1 MLICF
6 YFSLYLNSFLDNA
19 CNIIDA
25 HVKVNTKINYLY
37 SKSKKQCIFSLKVG
51 LIFSGF

>member
-25 HVKVNTKINYLY
+25 HVKVNTKLI
-37 SKSKKQCIFSLKVG
+37 IFIQNLKNNVS
-51 LIFSGF
+51 FR